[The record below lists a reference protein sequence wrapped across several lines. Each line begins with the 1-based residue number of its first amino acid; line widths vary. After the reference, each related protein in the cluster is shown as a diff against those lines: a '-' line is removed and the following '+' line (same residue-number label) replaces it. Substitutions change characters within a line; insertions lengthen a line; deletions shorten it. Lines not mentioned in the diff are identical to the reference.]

1 MNYRRR
7 DNESP
12 VRLGRLFLLA
22 GGISTV
28 MLLFFGVLYNTQIIH
43 HEEYLSQSTS
53 SIVRRET
60 IKASRGI
67 VTDRNGTT
75 LISNA
80 SAYDLTFDPA
90 LLKKDEDQNA
100 AILRLL
106 ELFESQGRTWADTL
120 PVTKEEPF
128 AFTVDEVS
136 KDQRRR
142 RRRNRPRRPRK
153 ISRAR

>member
-1 MNYRRR
+1 MYRRY

-12 VRLGRLFLLA
+12 VRLGRLLILA

-28 MLLFFGVLYNTQIIH
+28 MLLFFGVLYNTQVIQH
-43 HEEYLSQSTS
+43 DEYLKQSVT

-80 SAYDLTFDPA
+80 SSYDLTYDLA
-90 LLKKDEDQNA
+90 LLKKDEEPNA
-100 AILRLL
+100 AILGVL
-106 ELFESQGRTWADTL
+106 ELCESQGRTWTDNL
-120 PVTKEEPF
+120 PLT
-128 AFTVDEVS
+128 
-136 KDQRRR
+136 
-142 RRRNRPRRPRK
+142 RK
-153 ISRAR
+153 SRSRSPWTRFPETSGGGS